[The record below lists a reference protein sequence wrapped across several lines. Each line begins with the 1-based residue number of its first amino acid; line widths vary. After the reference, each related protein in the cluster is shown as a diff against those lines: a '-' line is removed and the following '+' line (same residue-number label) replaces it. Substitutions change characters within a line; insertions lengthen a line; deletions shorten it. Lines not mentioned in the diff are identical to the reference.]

1 MLTRIFLISMLLMAL
16 PAMADA
22 VVARID
28 IVIPANNPNLA
39 DMAGGIEH
47 ALTQRWPNIDVNI
60 SRNDNYVA
68 NDAANTLVIAL
79 GDSNLPWL
87 FRNAPQFGAALAFH
101 VNSMLFNK
109 PERRDNKTTALYR
122 DQPLLRQL
130 ELAKLLI
137 PNLHR
142 AATVHSGD
150 INLSGIEQLQRNSGV
165 QITDATLDTDVD
177 WAKTLSQLMRDN
189 DVLLGLEDPRI
200 YNSENIRSILL
211 TTYRHGRVLIGPSR
225 PFVNAGSLASC
236 YTASEQYL
244 QQLLSMV
251 ATIVQEHRLPRP
263 QFPKGYRVAINTQV
277 AASLGLNVPD
287 EKTLTT
293 MLQTQLGDCADGC

>member
-1 MLTRIFLISMLLMAL
+1 MLLMAL

-28 IVIPANNPNLA
+28 IVIPANNPNLT

-47 ALTQRWPNIDVNI
+47 ALTQRWPNIGVNI

-68 NDAANTLVIAL
+68 NDSANTLVIAI
-79 GDSNLPWL
+79 GDSSLPWL
-87 FRNAPQFGAALAFH
+87 SRNAPQFSSAIAFH
-101 VNSMLFNK
+101 VSSMLFNDA
-109 PERRDNKTTALYR
+109 ERHDNKITALYR

-130 ELAKLLI
+130 QMAKLLI
-137 PNLHR
+137 PNLRR
-142 AATVHSGD
+142 AAAIHSAD
-150 INLSGIEQLQRNSGV
+150 INLSGVEQLQRNSGV
-165 QITDATLDTDVD
+165 QITDATLSTDVD

-251 ATIVQEHRLPRP
+251 AIIVQEHRLPRP
-263 QFPKGYRVAINTQV
+263 QFPKGYRVAINSQV

-287 EKTLTT
+287 EKTLTS